1 MRCRVATVNRFQLSF
16 LAPARHNYAPGVGD
30 LLRTATG
37 VVFVLLAAGPAYAT
51 LLGAA
56 AAAIQPI
63 SLDFGETTVYA
74 GTLRILR
81 GEPLYQPIAGPPY
94 TVTPYT
100 PLYHCLAAAL
110 RAVFGEGFGPGRVLS
125 LLGGVATALIIGL
138 MAARGVRA
146 VWVGAFAAVLFLA
159 LAFPGGT
166 PWLGLYRVDTLGVA
180 LSVSAVAALSL
191 GNGWRASLVA
201 GILAGL
207 AILCKQTFVAALAA
221 GVVWQWSERPRLIA
235 FVSAAALVVGL
246 PCLWLQLSTGAFAEN
261 VLSPVNP
268 FDASIARR
276 LIGEFIAVQWL
287 PILLT
292 VACLCFRPWTRPR
305 ERLLFIYWLASSLQ
319 LIGLAKVGSN
329 HNYIIEFAAASA
341 MLGAVGAYRLLHL
354 PLHELSVVAAVSLLV
369 VLRFTLGGGFAQ
381 LALGGLGAI
390 RTERTEVA
398 ADISMLRAGSHD
410 PEFDSLVKRVREEP
424 GIVMADPPDVTV
436 LADRPVYFE
445 PLIYSVLMAEGEWQP
460 GRAVDTICSG
470 QVTLLILEYRLGDH
484 SDTYGSFDAFP
495 PPVTRALE
503 AVMRYEGTQAN
514 RNVYSLR
521 SGFDLASNRSTGAC

>member
-1 MRCRVATVNRFQLSF
+1 VNRFQLSF
-16 LAPARHNYAPGVGD
+16 LAPARHTYAPGVGE
-30 LLRTATG
+30 LLRSATG
-37 VVFVLLAAGPAYAT
+37 VVLVLLAIGPAYAT

-56 AAAIQPI
+56 SAAIQPI

-100 PLYHCLAAAL
+100 PLYHYLAAAL
-110 RAVFGEGFGPGRVLS
+110 RVVFGEGFGPGRVLS
-125 LLGGVATALIIGL
+125 LLAGVVTALIIGL
-138 MAARGVRA
+138 MAARAVRA

-180 LSVSAVAALSL
+180 LSVSAIAALSL
-191 GNGWRASLVA
+191 GNGLRASLVA

-221 GVVWQWSERPRLIA
+221 GIVWQWTERQRLIA
-235 FVSAAALVVGL
+235 FVGGAVLVVGL
-246 PCLWLQLSTGAFAEN
+246 PSLWLQLSTGAFAEN
-261 VLSPVNP
+261 VLSPLNP
-268 FDASIARR
+268 FDATVASR
-276 LIGEFIAVQWL
+276 LIGELIAVQWL

-292 VACLCFRPWTRPR
+292 VACLCFRPWKRPR
-305 ERLLFIYWLASSLQ
+305 ERLLFIYWLASSVQ

-341 MLGAVGAYRLLHL
+341 ALGALGAYRLLHL
-354 PLHELSVVAAVSLLV
+354 SRHELSVVAAVALLV
-369 VLRFTLGGGFAQ
+369 VLRLVAGSGFMQVAF
-381 LALGGLGAI
+381 GGLGAI
-390 RTERTEVA
+390 RTERTEVV
-398 ADISMLRAGSHD
+398 ADISMVRAGSDD
-410 PEFDSLVKRVREEP
+410 PEFDSLVERVREEP

-460 GRAVDTICSG
+460 DRVVDTICRG
-470 QVTLLILEYRLGDH
+470 QVTLLILDYRLGDH

-495 PPVTRALE
+495 TPVTRALE
-503 AVMRYEGTQAN
+503 EVMTYEGTQAN
-514 RNVYSLR
+514 RSVYTLR
-521 SGFDLASNRSTGAC
+521 SGFDLASNRSAGAC

>member
-1 MRCRVATVNRFQLSF
+1 M
-16 LAPARHNYAPGVGD
+16 
-30 LLRTATG
+30 ATG
-37 VVFVLLAAGPAYAT
+37 VVFVLLATGPAYAT
-51 LLGAA
+51 LLRAA
-56 AAAIQPI
+56 SAAIQPI
-63 SLDFGETTVYA
+63 ALDFGETTVYA
-74 GTLRILR
+74 GTLRILS

-100 PLYHCLAAAL
+100 PLYHYVAAAL

-125 LLGGVATALIIGL
+125 LLAGLATALIIGL
-138 MAARGVRA
+138 LAARAVRA

-166 PWLGLYRVDTLGVA
+166 PWLGLYRVDSLGVA
-180 LSVSAVAALSL
+180 LSVSAIAALSL
-191 GNGWRASLVA
+191 GNGSRASLVA

-221 GVVWQWSERPRLIA
+221 GVVWQWTERPRLIA

-246 PCLWLQLSTGAFAEN
+246 PCLWLQLSTGVFAQN
-261 VLSPVNP
+261 VLSPLNP
-268 FDASIARR
+268 FDATIARR
-276 LIGEFIAVQWL
+276 LIGEFVAVQWL

-292 VACLCFRPWTRPR
+292 VACFCFRPWERPA

-329 HNYIIEFAAASA
+329 HNYILEFAAASA
-341 MLGAVGAYRLLHL
+341 MLGALGAYRLLHL
-354 PLHELSVVAAVSLLV
+354 PRPELSVVAAVALLV
-369 VLRFTLGGGFAQ
+369 VLRLVFGGGFAQ
-381 LALGGLGAI
+381 VAFGGLGAI

-398 ADISMLRAGSHD
+398 ADISMVRAGSDD

-445 PLIYSVLMAEGEWQP
+445 PLIYSVLMAEGQWQP
-460 GRAVDTICSG
+460 ARAVNTICSG
-470 QVTLLILEYRLGDH
+470 QVTLLVLGYELGGH
-484 SDTYGSFDAFP
+484 SDAYGSFDAFP
-495 PPVTRALE
+495 DPVTRALE
-503 AVMRYEGTQAN
+503 QVMSYAWSQAN
-514 RNVYSLR
+514 RNVYTLR
-521 SGFDLASNRSTGAC
+521 SGFDLASTRSTGAC